1 MDNVKYAEI
10 RTGKEFL
17 FEYYLLEGGIVKDL
31 QNFNQFLSVW
41 LSQFNMHP
49 IGGKSQIVNYLDKKF
64 GYVIKDS

>member
-41 LSQFNMHP
+41 LSQFNMHS